1 MNTIVETA
9 VKIVGPVKVQLDDFV
24 DRLCYKATSTLLFV
38 FALLT
43 TIDTFGKPINCMV
56 PAEFTEIWSNFVHQ
70 YCFVTGTYVKN
81 YDADGVMEKVFVG
94 YYQWVPFV
102 LVLQAVAMYLPYL
115 FWDFCQSWSTDVDFS
130 HINSLCAKARTD
142 EAANRTVHLDR
153 AAKQIYQ
160 VAKHRGFHG
169 IGLGAVTFY
178 YTFKCLNIV
187 VIVSQIIFLAAF
199 CGKQDLFWGI
209 KFAEEMIAGNSLY
222 WDKFGYFPRVAYC
235 SFGRDFLGSSS
246 GNFVQEAR
254 CTLGFNVIN
263 EKVGKI
269 FFIDS
274 IFKIFLILFFWFI
287 FLFVLTLI
295 NAYSFLYGIFCC
307 KRIQTVSN
315 YLRLVDRCDELFG
328 VIAVPTTSTAV
339 SNANKNKSLN
349 TDRKTVADFVNRV
362 LGYDGVLLF
371 HFIKSNNGELVAVE
385 VCSRLF
391 QIDARNKK

>member
-115 FWDFCQSWSTDVDFS
+115 VWDFCQSWSTDVDFS

-142 EAANRTVHLDR
+142 EAANRTVHLDK

-169 IGLGAVTFY
+169 IGFGAVYFY
-178 YTFKCLNIV
+178 MVFKLVNIV
-187 VIVSQIIFLAAF
+187 MIVSQITFLAGF
-199 CGKQDLFWGI
+199 CGKGNLFWGI
-209 KFAEEMIAGNSLY
+209 KFAEEMVAGNSLY

-246 GNFVQEAR
+246 GNLVQEAR

-263 EKVGKI
+263 EK
-269 FFIDS
+269 
-274 IFKIFLILFFWFI
+274 IFLILYFWFF
-287 FLFVLTLI
+287 FLFVLTFLNI
-295 NAYSFLYGIFCC
+295 CSFFYGIVCC
-307 KRIQTVSN
+307 NRIQTVRN
-315 YLRLVDRCDELFG
+315 YLSLVDRCDELFG

-349 TDRKTVADFVNRV
+349 TDRKTVTDFVNRV
-362 LGYDGVLLF
+362 LGYDGVLLL
-371 HFIKSNNGELVAVE
+371 HFIKLNNGELVAVE

>member
-102 LVLQAVAMYLPYL
+102 LVLQAVTMYLPYL

-142 EAANRTVHLDR
+142 EAANRTVHLDK

-169 IGLGAVTFY
+169 IGFGAVYFY
-178 YTFKCLNIV
+178 LVFKFCNSV
-187 VIVSQIIFLAAF
+187 VIVSQIIFLAVF
-199 CGKQDLFWGI
+199 CGKNDLLWGI
-209 KFAEEMIAGNSLY
+209 KFAGEMVAGNSLY

-246 GNFVQEAR
+246 GNLVQEAR

-263 EKVGKI
+263 EK
-269 FFIDS
+269 
-274 IFKIFLILFFWFI
+274 IFLILFFWFF
-287 FLFVLTLI
+287 FLYVLTLV
-295 NAYSFLYGIFCC
+295 NFCVFFYGIVCC
-307 KRIQTVSN
+307 NRIQTVRN
-315 YLRLVDRCDELFG
+315 YLSLVDRCDDLFG

-339 SNANKNKSLN
+339 SNAKNKSLN

-362 LGYDGVLLF
+362 LGYDGVLLL
-371 HFIKSNNGELVAVE
+371 HFIKLNNGELVAVE

>member
-115 FWDFCQSWSTDVDFS
+115 FWDFCQGWSTDVDFS

-142 EAANRTVHLDR
+142 EAANRTVHLDK

-178 YTFKCLNIV
+178 YTFKCLNMV
-187 VIVSQIIFLAAF
+187 VIFSQGIFLAAF
-199 CGKQDLFWGI
+199 CGKNDLLWGI
-209 KFAEEMIAGNSLY
+209 KFAEEMVAGNSLY

-246 GNFVQEAR
+246 GNLVQEAR

-263 EKVGKI
+263 EK
-269 FFIDS
+269 
-274 IFKIFLILFFWFI
+274 IFLILYFWFI
-287 FLFVLTLI
+287 FLFVLTLL

-328 VIAVPTTSTAV
+328 VIAVPTASTAV
-339 SNANKNKSLN
+339 SNAKKNKNLN

-362 LGYDGVLLF
+362 LGYDGVLLL